1 MGTQDENNMAE
12 PQNEFLS
19 GFKLKNRMESR
30 KDDTQKP
37 VVNQAE
43 KNDRSI
49 PYKKPASESNSNIE
63 MNKMGLVDNGSVGK
77 KAGSGLLKKFK
88 SKLPKGKSNQADA
101 KQKIMVALIPVLF
114 IVMIFMFRHV
124 LSKPQQDAQG
134 SIPGNETVSAVK
146 KSSDNKIEWNIPE
159 PLTIKKSTGA
169 GAEQNTASGTGQEN
183 ITNDAENGVIYI
195 HSILYSSDK
204 PSVVIG
210 NKIVYLNQEIN
221 GAVVVEIHKDYVVF
235 EKDSKRWTQKV
246 AEQIQQNSTIENIK

>member
-19 GFKLKNRMESR
+19 GFKLKNRMESH

-37 VVNQAE
+37 VLNQGE

-49 PYKKPASESNSNIE
+49 PYKKNASESNSDIE
-63 MNKMGLVDNGSVGK
+63 INQMGLVDNDSVGK
-77 KAGSGLLKKFK
+77 KAGSGLLKKYK
-88 SKLPKGKSNQADA
+88 SKLSKGKSNQADA
-101 KQKIMVALIPVLF
+101 KQKVMVALIPILF

-134 SIPGNETVSAVK
+134 SVPGNETASAVK
-146 KSSDNKIEWNIPE
+146 KSTDNNIEWNIPE
-159 PLTIKKSTGA
+159 PLSIKKNTGA
-169 GAEQNTASGTGQEN
+169 GAEQNTANGTGQEN
-183 ITNDAENGVIYI
+183 TANDSENGVIYI
-195 HSILYSSDK
+195 HSILYSSDR

-235 EKDSKRWTQKV
+235 EKDSKRWTQKI
-246 AEQIQQNSTIENIK
+246 AEQIQQNSIEENIK